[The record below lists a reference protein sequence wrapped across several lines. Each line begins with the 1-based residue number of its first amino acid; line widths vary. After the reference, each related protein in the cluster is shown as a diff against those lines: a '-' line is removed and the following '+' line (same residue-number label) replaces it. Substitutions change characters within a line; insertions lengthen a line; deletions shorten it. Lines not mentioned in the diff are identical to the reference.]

1 MGMIINM
8 PKSAN
13 GNRWGATDLWMLL
26 TTMVWGVNLSMIKFS
41 LRDFASPHGYNG
53 IRLTIASVVFLGVL
67 FFRREN
73 LTLRMGDWWRVAG
86 LGILGTTLYQLLFI
100 RGINL
105 TTASASSMIMPM
117 TPVFIALLSFAFKLE
132 RIRRGAW
139 IGIAVSFIGVY
150 LVISGKNGWA
160 APTWQSAQG
169 AVLLLLANLSWA
181 LYTVFSKPLLERISP
196 VKLAVLTTSI
206 GTLFYLPF
214 AVPAI
219 RNVSWASVSPGAWA
233 AMLYSSILA
242 IVVCFSVYYASV
254 RKVGN
259 TKTGIYSNLNPVF
272 ATIFAFFF
280 LSERI
285 SAVEICGAIVIF
297 IGVYLTRRDGA
308 KPS

>member
-1 MGMIINM
+1 
-8 PKSAN
+8 
-13 GNRWGATDLWMLL
+13 
-26 TTMVWGVNLSMIKFS
+26 
-41 LRDFASPHGYNG
+41 
-53 IRLTIASVVFLGVL
+53 
-67 FFRREN
+67 
-73 LTLRMGDWWRVAG
+73 
-86 LGILGTTLYQLLFI
+86 
-100 RGINL
+100 
-105 TTASASSMIMPM
+105 MIMPM
-117 TPVFIALLSFAFKLE
+117 TPVFIAILSPVFKIE
-132 RIRRGAW
+132 RIHRAAW
-139 IGIAVSFIGVY
+139 MGIAVSFMGIY
-150 LVISGKNGWA
+150 LVISEQNGWA
-160 APTWQSAQG
+160 APSWQSAQG
-169 AVLLLLANLSWA
+169 ALLLLMANLSWA

-214 AVPAI
+214 AAPAI
-219 RNVSWASVSPGAWA
+219 RTVSWASVSPAAWA

-272 ATIFAFFF
+272 ATVFAYFF